1 MHSPRGIALLCSG
14 NCSPWLWTPPRSV
27 GRALRRANCGNDAYP
42 ELAISSS
49 TCIPIESKFRARL
62 RVIEPGGN
70 GAAVGG
76 KFGGFSPPASVL
88 GEADPRAPL
97 IRIGTTTIR
106 SGVPL
111 RCNKSGPLD
120 RDRVVQVRSGRIKS
134 TPSDRDP
141 VPLIAYRFAA
151 R

>member
-1 MHSPRGIALLCSG
+1 MVFVLAGFEISG
-14 NCSPWLWTPPRSV
+14 GRTAMD
-27 GRALRRANCGNDAYP
+27 GRAPPC
-42 ELAISSS
+42 SS
-49 TCIPIESKFRARL
+49 I
-62 RVIEPGGN
+62 
-70 GAAVGG
+70 GG
-76 KFGGFSPPASVL
+76 KRGLPWPL
-88 GEADPRAPL
+88 DREQRA
-97 IRIGTTTIR
+97 TIR

-111 RCNKSGPLD
+111 RCIKSGPLD